1 MSLLEE
7 VERKRARVQ
16 RTPRLVDAAVQLR
29 VVQLRQERNQQAW
42 KWAEES
48 GDAARVTQLEAEAE
62 RLDDAVDELVDR
74 DERAKEAQGMMEESM
89 DLIQELD
96 EDSEL
101 LRSSVAMSNNS
112 PTTSEE
118 EKDTVRRAYEHAKG
132 SQSAGQAFLLQRAQ
146 QSAQTPSTPLPTELK
161 PAALCPC
168 APPAALADRVVGA
181 SARGGL
187 GGGIA
192 RLVDCAPPGQA

>member
-118 EKDTVRRAYEHAKG
+118 EKDTVVRIGR
-132 SQSAGQAFLLQRAQ
+132 
-146 QSAQTPSTPLPTELK
+146 PSLAPSFELT
-161 PAALCPC
+161 
-168 APPAALADRVVGA
+168 D
-181 SARGGL
+181 
-187 GGGIA
+187 
-192 RLVDCAPPGQA
+192 